1 MKKLKYL
8 ASAAL
13 LGLLVACGGGGGSGS
28 SSGASSELELPKS
41 ASNARFLE
49 VANNSSQAQSVPVN
63 MPAAAGKTVRFLLTN
78 ASSLQAGNCPEG
90 SDPLDYCVA
99 DARMTGFNAN
109 LMQGA
114 AEARVL
120 SSAVTALPAQAE
132 KDREMAALA
141 QDVMAKLK
149 AAPTSD
155 STRFSA
161 QAVTTQA
168 VLPAVQSKRDWIA
181 CQSLGSNFQCL
192 DENPNVPTTL
202 AAQKTVSMGANEE
215 AWTVNIWVA
224 DSEYGVNKVTDEMAE
239 QLAEAYAGR
248 QGIYMLT
255 RQIGGG
261 NPWGYHSFPDV
272 ISTST
277 RVIDVVML
285 NVTPDSR
292 PYGVVGYFSSLNLIK
307 KSYLQAASSSNEALA
322 VFLDTETA
330 YLANNG
336 IDVMKTTLAHEAT
349 HLRNFYFRQLK
360 LMGAQFPL
368 WMEEMTAM
376 GFEELAAGVL
386 TPGYSPAEASRLPY
400 LFAYNSSNCNLME
413 FNSAAGQCHGYAVG
427 GSFMAYM
434 LRNYGPEFL
443 SKVMSSM
450 NVYPSRVFKQ
460 AFDGV
465 GTDFAT
471 ATRQWHQA
479 TFGGFSPASAP
490 EMRGYPSRTISRTYP
505 DVASFELKQLNL
517 QVIGAR
523 YTPYQAAPALL
534 VPGGS
539 HVWQSNPTGGLN
551 TSVTVPAG
559 SVLTVAIN

>member
-1 MKKLKYL
+1 MTKLKYL
-8 ASAAL
+8 VSAAL
-13 LGLLVACGGGGGSGS
+13 LGLLAACGGGGSS
-28 SSGASSELELPKS
+28 SSGPSSELELPKS
-41 ASNARFLE
+41 APDARFLE
-49 VANNSSQAQSVPVN
+49 VANTSSQARAVPLN
-63 MPAAAGKTVRFLLTN
+63 MPAAAGKTVRFMLTN
-78 ASSLQAGNCPEG
+78 GSSLQESNCPEG

-109 LMQGA
+109 VMQEVAG
-114 AEARVL
+114 ARVL
-120 SSAVTALPAQAE
+120 SSAVAAMPAQAE
-132 KDREMAALA
+132 KDREMAELG
-141 QDVMAKLK
+141 QEVMAKLK
-149 AAPTSD
+149 PASASEA
-155 STRFSA
+155 TRFSA
-161 QAVTTQA
+161 QAVAVQA

-181 CQSLGSNFQCL
+181 CQTLGSNFLCL

-202 AAQKTVSMGANEE
+202 AAQKTVSMGVNED

-224 DSEYGVNKVTDEMAE
+224 DSEYGTNKVTDEMAE
-239 QLAEAYAGR
+239 QLAEAYAGQ
-248 QGIYMLT
+248 QGIYKLT

-272 ISTST
+272 VATST

-285 NVTPDSR
+285 NITPDSR
-292 PYGVVGYFSSLNLIK
+292 PYGIVGYFSSLNLLK
-307 KSYLQAASSSNEALA
+307 KSYLQAGTSSNEALA
-322 VFLDTETA
+322 VFLDAETA

-336 IDVMKTTLAHEAT
+336 MNIMKTTLAHEAT

-360 LMGAQFPL
+360 MMGAQFPL

-376 GFEELAAGVL
+376 GFEELAAGAL
-386 TPGYSPAEASRLPY
+386 TPGYSPAESSRLPY
-400 LFAYNSSNCNLME
+400 LYAYNSANCNLMD

-434 LRNYGPEFL
+434 LRNYGTEFL
-443 SKVMSSM
+443 SKMMSSM
-450 NVYPSRVFKQ
+450 NFYPSRVFKQ

-479 TFGGFSPASAP
+479 TFGGFSPATAP
-490 EMRGYPSRTISRTYP
+490 EMRGYPARTVSRTYP
-505 DVASFELKQLNL
+505 DVASFELKQLNP

-523 YTPYQAAPALL
+523 YTPYQSAPTAL

-539 HVWQSNPTGGLN
+539 HVWQSNPSAGLN
-551 TSVTVPAG
+551 TTVTVPAG
-559 SVLTVAIN
+559 TVLTVAIN